1 MTQKQ
6 QLLHRRHLQA
16 DARGRQELPH
26 REKMQQ
32 TRTLQGGRLNSPV
45 ERVSNI
51 RSSLRILQPLRILHS
66 VVEETIQPHNP
77 GLNLQLLRQRI
88 RPRWIGSRPGQTLRV
103 IQIRLLS
110 FNKVVSTCSPRKT
123 RLQSRD
129 DVYFRTPAPSVSVQ
143 QLDLRLEFLFKPSRL
158 Q

>member
-1 MTQKQ
+1 M
-6 QLLHRRHLQA
+6 RSF
-16 DARGRQELPH
+16 
-26 REKMQQ
+26 
-32 TRTLQGGRLNSPV
+32 RLNGLV
-45 ERVSNI
+45 ERVNSVHN
-51 RSSLRILQPLRILHS
+51 SLQTLQQLVRGTL
-66 VVEETIQPHNP
+66 
-77 GLNLQLLRQRI
+77 LLLLRLLLVQIPQGAVEKEMQHLNFVLGIRLLHQRL
-88 RPRWIGSRPGQTLRV
+88 RLEWIGSRPGQTLRV

-110 FNKVVSTCSPRKT
+110 FNKVVSTFSPRKT